1 VLPPGTP
8 GVEPPR
14 SIAPDSTGHADHAAD
29 PTDDALVRMR
39 GVVKRYG
46 GVTALDGVDITI
58 RPGEA
63 VCLAGENGSGKSTLI
78 KILAGVEQP
87 SGGTVHIRG
96 RAHRRL
102 DPRTSAA
109 AGVMVIYQDFS
120 LFPNL
125 TVGENIAF
133 ASELG
138 ERRRLVDRRRVRE
151 RATAALRRIDVD
163 IPIDARVES
172 LPVAHKQLVAICRA
186 LAANARL
193 IIMDEPTTALTE
205 REVTILLGIIRLL
218 KDDGVA
224 VLFVSHKLAEVLEV
238 CETVFVLRNGELV
251 ADGPAGAFDA
261 ASLTRHMTGRDVP
274 ESPPSAVN
282 DAADT
287 LLEVAG
293 LGKRGAFEQVDFS
306 LAAGEVL
313 GISGLLGSGRT
324 SLAKTLFGLVR
335 PDAGTVTLDGQ
346 SLPPGDPLAAT
357 RAGIGYVPEDRLT
370 EGLFLTQSIV
380 RNVAIGRLDAH
391 ARRGFLDLSALTSEA
406 ADWLTRLKVKAP
418 DIEAPVHSLSGGN
431 QQRVALARWLSRAP
445 RVLILNGPSV
455 GVDVG
460 SKADI
465 HDIVRELANAGI
477 GLIVISDDLPELL
490 AVCHRILVMRNG
502 RLVDDI
508 ASGQIDETQLAH
520 RLASS
525 DPSRTHGAHRRQ
537 ASGRASG
544 RASA

>member
-1 VLPPGTP
+1 MPPTWPTTRSDPHLVDASP
-8 GVEPPR
+8 GVKSPSDEPF
-14 SIAPDSTGHADHAAD
+14 
-29 PTDDALVRMR
+29 VRMQ

-46 GVTALDGVDITI
+46 GVTALDGVDIAI
-58 RPGEA
+58 QPGEA

-87 SGGTVHIRG
+87 TGGTVHIAG
-96 RAHRRL
+96 RLQRRL

-125 TVGENIAF
+125 TVAENIGF

-138 ERRRLVDRRRVRE
+138 ERRRLVDRARVRQ
-151 RATAALRRIDVD
+151 RAKAAVQRIDVD

-205 REVTILLGIIRLL
+205 REVEILLDIIRLL

-251 ADGPAGAFDA
+251 ADGPASEFDA

-274 ESPPSAVN
+274 QTPPSAVN
-282 DAADT
+282 AAAGT
-287 LLEVAG
+287 LLKVAG
-293 LGKRGAFEQVDFS
+293 LGKRGAFADVGFT

-324 SLAKTLFGLVR
+324 SLAKALFGLVR
-335 PDAGTVTLDGQ
+335 PDEGSV
-346 SLPPGDPLAAT
+346 SLSGRPLALGDPLAAT
-357 RAGIGYVPEDRLT
+357 HAGIGYVPEDRLT

-380 RNVAIGRLDAH
+380 RNVAVGRLDAH
-391 ARRGFLDLSALTSEA
+391 ARRGFLDLPALKGEA
-406 ADWLTRLKVKAP
+406 ADWLSRLKVKAP

-465 HDIVRELANAGI
+465 HDIVRELADEGI
-477 GLIVISDDLPELL
+477 GVIVISDDLPELL
-490 AVCHRILVMRNG
+490 AVCHRILVMKNG

-508 ASGQIDETQLAH
+508 ASGQMNEAQLAH
-520 RLASS
+520 RLACSEAVGEVAE
-525 DPSRTHGAHRRQ
+525 PSPRQ
-537 ASGRASG
+537 ASA
-544 RASA
+544 